1 VLRRVNIR
9 VLQVVA
15 LWAPGVA
22 TTRVWLHRRRGVTI
36 GEGTAIGAD
45 TIIETEH
52 PELITIGERVHI
64 GIRNLI
70 IGHFGHEAPPRKGEG
85 ARFSVVIEDDVYI
98 GPGVIVLPGSRI
110 GYGSVVTAG
119 SVVTGDVRPMT
130 VVRGNPARPVARCG
144 VPLGLITPL
153 DVFQANLKPIRGNKR
168 GPVAESADRRA
179 GRS

>member
-1 VLRRVNIR
+1 MIRRINIR
-9 VLQVVA
+9 LLQTVA
-15 LWAPGVA
+15 LWAPGVT
-22 TTRVWLHRRRGVTI
+22 TTRVWLHRRRGVRI

-52 PELITIGERVHI
+52 PELISIGDRVHI

-70 IGHFGHEAPPRKGEG
+70 IGHFGAEAPPVAEERGG
-85 ARFSVVIEDDVYI
+85 FSVVIEDDVYV

-144 VPLGLITPL
+144 VPLGLSTPL
-153 DVFQANLKPIRGNKR
+153 DVFHANLKPIRSK
-168 GPVAESADRRA
+168 RRA
-179 GRS
+179 RVGS